1 MDKKED
7 KLESMDLDL
16 EEISEILE
24 LEDVVELGP
33 DYQGQEGAV
42 SQMAPKETEE
52 PLFQLEEER
61 PVIGGLELGVE
72 DTQKEPP
79 IETPSTEFEEA
90 KVEEIP
96 GALRAD
102 REFPAPSEELAFEP
116 AMAQKTSLF
125 DQDAFQE
132 MVRESI
138 ERAVEKAAREVML
151 EVAERLIGKA
161 IESLKSA
168 LKETS

>member
-24 LEDVVELGP
+24 LEDVVEVGP

-52 PLFQLEEER
+52 PLFQLEEEK

-72 DTQKEPP
+72 DTQKQFP
-79 IETPSTEFEEA
+79 IETPSKEFEEA
-90 KVEEIP
+90 RVEEMP
-96 GALRAD
+96 KELRAD
-102 REFPAPSEELAFEP
+102 GAFPTPSEGLIFEP
-116 AMAQKTSLF
+116 DMAPKISPF

-161 IESLKSA
+161 IESLKTA
-168 LKETS
+168 LKESS